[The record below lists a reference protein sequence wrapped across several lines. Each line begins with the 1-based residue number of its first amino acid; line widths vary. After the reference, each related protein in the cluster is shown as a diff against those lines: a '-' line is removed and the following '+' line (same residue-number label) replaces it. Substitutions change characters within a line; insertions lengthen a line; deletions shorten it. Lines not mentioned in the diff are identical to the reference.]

1 MKALHGY
8 PAKSGEVIKV
18 DKNWGGLKIQVE
30 GVSSVTVKGT
40 ISGSLAEQNLPV
52 VSMVDFSVGSAITA
66 DGIYELDTSWLE
78 SVKLT
83 FASGTVLLET
93 L

>member
-8 PAKSGEVIKV
+8 PAKSGEVIKI

-40 ISGSLAEQNLPV
+40 ISGSLAEQNLSV
-52 VSMVDFSVGSAITA
+52 ISMADFSIGSTITA
-66 DGIYELDTSWLE
+66 DGIYELDTSGIE
-78 SVKLT
+78 SVKFT

-93 L
+93 I